1 MITYANVRLS
11 FGLNHD
17 LSLGLSLG
25 PSLGLNLGDLRHE
38 GLQHRRWNIRVICCG
53 AAAAPNAALQ
63 AGPQYRH
70 G

>member
-1 MITYANVRLS
+1 MITYAYVR
-11 FGLNHD
+11 
-17 LSLGLSLG
+17 LSLGLNLDLSLAL
-25 PSLGLNLGDLRHE
+25 SLGLNLGDLRHE

>member
-25 PSLGLNLGDLRHE
+25 PSLGLNLGHLRHE
-38 GLQHRRWNIRVICCG
+38 GLEHRHWNIRVRWCG
-53 AAAAPNAALQ
+53 VAAAPNAVLQ